1 MTTSNCCAECGKEEE
16 EGCVASLKACKSCM
30 LVKYCNAECQK
41 KHWPQHKIP
50 CKLRAAE
57 LRDEALFK
65 DPPQKEDCPIC
76 FIPMPLLLISCVT
89 LPPATVTSV
98 PITDFAN
105 ENEGLAKILTEQYY
119 ACCGKRICKGCIYS
133 FCAAGNHDKCPFCN
147 AERNINA
154 TEEER
159 VQEILKQLEV
169 NDANSMCVLANYYHH
184 GNGGLQQDHA
194 KAMDLYNRAAG
205 LGSSEAHFHLG
216 IIYEEG
222 GNSKK
227 AKICYEAAASAGHEM
242 ARGNLGVME
251 YDSGNMERA
260 VKHWTIGASAGDY
273 FAMQNLLVAL
283 KNGHV
288 SRQSIDSTLDAYNN
302 SCAEMRS
309 EARDAFIQATTEM

>member
-1 MTTSNCCAECGKEEE
+1 
-16 EGCVASLKACKSCM
+16 VR
-30 LVKYCNAECQK
+30 
-41 KHWPQHKIP
+41 HI
-50 CKLRAAE
+50 
-57 LRDEALFK
+57 
-65 DPPQKEDCPIC
+65 
-76 FIPMPLLLISCVT
+76 
-89 LPPATVTSV
+89 
-98 PITDFAN
+98 
-105 ENEGLAKILTEQYY
+105 
-119 ACCGKRICKGCIYS
+119 
-133 FCAAGNHDKCPFCN
+133 
-147 AERNINA
+147 
-154 TEEER
+154 
-159 VQEILKQLEV
+159 
-169 NDANSMCVLANYYHH
+169 
-184 GNGGLQQDHA
+184 
-194 KAMDLYNRAAG
+194 
-205 LGSSEAHFHLG
+205 FHLG

-283 KNGHV
+283 KKGHV